1 MICEKC
7 KKKEATV
14 FYEETINGKS
24 RSYSL
29 CSDCAKEMKQSGE
42 LNMGQNFGGLFG
54 SSPFGAFS
62 DNFFGG
68 FFGLPEIPRTSR
80 RVCPACHASF
90 EDFRRSGKAGCP
102 SCYET
107 FSEELQSTLRSIHG
121 NVTHVGRAP
130 GKIKKKQ
137 NQKSRLEE
145 LRTELTRAIAEEN
158 FENAA
163 KLRDEIR
170 ALENAN

>member
-14 FYEETINGKS
+14 FYEETINGNS

-29 CSDCAKEMKQSGE
+29 CSDCAKEMKQNGE
-42 LNMGQNFGGLFG
+42 LNMGQNLDGLFG
-54 SSPFGAFS
+54 ISPFGPLS

-68 FFGLPEIPRTSR
+68 FFGLPEVTRTSR
-80 RVCPACHASF
+80 RVCPACRASF

-107 FSEELQSTLRSIHG
+107 FAAELQSTLRSIHG
-121 NVTHVGRAP
+121 NLTHVGRAP
-130 GKIKKKQ
+130 AKFKKKQ
-137 NQKSRLEE
+137 DQKSRLEE
-145 LRTELTRAIAEEN
+145 LRAELSRAISEEN
-158 FENAA
+158 FESAA

-170 ALENAN
+170 ALEHQN